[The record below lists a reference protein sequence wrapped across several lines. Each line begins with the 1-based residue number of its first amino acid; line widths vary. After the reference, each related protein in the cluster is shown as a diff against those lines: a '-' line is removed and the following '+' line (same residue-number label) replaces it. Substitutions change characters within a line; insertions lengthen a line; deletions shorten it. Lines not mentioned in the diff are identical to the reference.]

1 MTLQM
6 ALLEERMEGELQGE
20 QRGRAKER
28 ESVAINMIRDG
39 MSLEKIQKFTQL
51 SFEHIKE
58 LADNLKNQDIQL

>member
-39 MSLEKIQKFTQL
+39 MSLEKIQKFTKL
-51 SFEHIKE
+51 SFERIKE

>member
-39 MSLEKIQKFTQL
+39 MSLEKIQKFTKL
-51 SFEHIKE
+51 SFERIRE
-58 LADNLKNQDIQL
+58 LANNLKNQDI